1 MLTSRHFERMISL
14 QYDVLVIG
22 GGPAGMMA
30 AGTAASMGKRTILI
44 EKNEKLGK
52 KLFITGKGRC
62 NVTNSADFDEFMK
75 NIPENCKFFYSSY
88 KNFSN
93 NDLIELLG
101 VFGLKTKV
109 ERGGRVFPVS
119 DKSSDV
125 IKTLEKYLNENKV
138 EIKLNSKLMSI
149 RQENDT
155 VKGALLYDG
164 QIIECSSVI
173 VCTGGVSYPQTG
185 STGDGYSIA
194 RKAGHSIKELMPSLV
209 PLVAK
214 DQFIKDL
221 QGLSLKN
228 VSIKA
233 IADGKQVY
241 EDFGEML
248 FTHYGLSGPVI
259 LSASFYVS
267 DYLRK
272 NKEIKISIDL
282 KPALSEEELDKRI
295 IRDFEKNINKQFK
308 NSLDELLPQKLIPV
322 IIVLSGIEES
332 KEVHQITKNE
342 RRDLVKLLKGF
353 IVTITGT
360 RPIEEAIITS
370 GGINLKEINPK
381 TMESKLVKGLYF
393 AGEVIDLDA
402 FTGGFNLQ
410 IAFSTGYAAGLNA

>member
-1 MLTSRHFERMISL
+1 MISL
-14 QYDVLVIG
+14 RYDVVVLG

-30 AGTAASMGKRTILI
+30 AGTAASMGKKTILV

-75 NIPENCKFFYSSY
+75 NIPKNNKFFYSAFKS
-88 KNFSN
+88 FSN
-93 NDLIELLG
+93 NDLVMLLNTL
-101 VFGLKTKV
+101 GLKTKV
-109 ERGGRVFPVS
+109 ERGGRVFPES

-125 IKTLEKYLNENKV
+125 IKALERYLNAYKAEV
-138 EIKLNSKLMSI
+138 KLNSKVMGI
-149 RQENDT
+149 RQEDGSVNG
-155 VKGALLYDG
+155 VLLDNG
-164 QIIECSSVI
+164 QVIDCSSVI
-173 VCTGGVSYPQTG
+173 ICTGGVSYPQTG
-185 STGDGYSIA
+185 STGDGYGIA
-194 RKAGHSIKELMPSLV
+194 RKSGHSINDLMPSLV

-214 DQFIKDL
+214 EAFIKDL

-228 VSIKA
+228 VAIKA
-233 IADGKQVY
+233 TADGKQVY

-248 FTHYGLSGPVI
+248 FTHYGLSGPIV

-272 NKEIKISIDL
+272 KREIKIVIDM

-295 IRDFEKNINKQFK
+295 IRDFEKNTNKKFK
-308 NSLDELLPQKLIPV
+308 NSLDELLPQKLIAV
-322 IIVLSGIEES
+322 IIALSGIEES
-332 KEVHQITKNE
+332 KEVHQITKEE
-342 RRDLVKLLKGF
+342 RKTLVKLLKGF
-353 IVTITGT
+353 TVTIAGT
-360 RPIEEAIITS
+360 RPIEEAIVTS

-381 TMESKLVKGLYF
+381 TMESKLIKGLYF

-410 IAFSTGYAAGLNA
+410 IAFSTGYVAGINA